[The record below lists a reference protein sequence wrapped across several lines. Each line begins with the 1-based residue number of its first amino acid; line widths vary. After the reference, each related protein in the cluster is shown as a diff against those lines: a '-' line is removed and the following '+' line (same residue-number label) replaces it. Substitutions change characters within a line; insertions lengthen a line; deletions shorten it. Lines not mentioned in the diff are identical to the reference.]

1 MLTMLTMLF
10 HCFTVSLFHCFT
22 VSLFH
27 CFTVSLFH
35 CFTVSLFH
43 CFTDSLHPSPAT
55 TTTTISHHSHHIFR
69 SDLTDQLVKVGD
81 IMLWVRKKMNSQ
93 DWFALHQYLHDNHNH
108 DQVRGTVAEDEFI
121 QCRVV
126 SDDYMCQHNLKNA
139 CEGGSIAGVVGR
151 LVLESADVVSLDVA
165 LAVRVNQ
172 EWMNG

>member
-1 MLTMLTMLF
+1 MFQCFNVSMF
-10 HCFTVSLFHCFT
+10 QCFTVSM
-22 VSLFH
+22 FH

-55 TTTTISHHSHHIFR
+55 TTTQPSPTTTTTPTTFR